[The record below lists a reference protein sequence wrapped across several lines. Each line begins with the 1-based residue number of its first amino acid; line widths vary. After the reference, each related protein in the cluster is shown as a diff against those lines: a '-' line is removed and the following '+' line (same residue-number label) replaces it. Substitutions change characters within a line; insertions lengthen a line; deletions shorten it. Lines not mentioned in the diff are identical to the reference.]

1 MKINKKA
8 SNSGVE
14 AVTEVDS
21 AEKTQSI
28 GQVLKAARLA
38 QVMSAQDIARQLRLS
53 EKQIEAIE
61 EDDHSKFPN
70 QIFLRGF
77 IRNYAKLVREDTK
90 KFSQLLGETFPP
102 TSTQAITFSVDGTP
116 FIPDHKKSKG
126 NLIILLIVVLVSSLL
141 VYEVY
146 RSGGDDPKTNENI
159 ENGTVAETIIQLE
172 TETETET
179 EIEQAPEDNQNQL
192 SSVIKSNG
200 SDFNVLVDE
209 VEVDQQGGDSLDK
222 EQNVEMAL
230 ELEVEVEDKLVES
243 EGGGTLRFIFT
254 GESWVEVKD
263 AEGKKIFA
271 QTSPDNTEETVN
283 GSPPFSLIIGN
294 AASVRLF
301 YNDELVDLI
310 PYTNTNGGVARLSL
324 D

>member
-1 MKINKKA
+1 MVSLIMKTNKKA

-21 AEKTQSI
+21 AEEIQSI

-61 EDDHSKFPN
+61 NDDHSKFPN

-141 VYEVY
+141 GYEVY
-146 RSGGDDPKTNENI
+146 RSVGDDPKTNENI

-172 TETETET
+172 TE
-179 EIEQAPEDNQNQL
+179 IEQVPEDNQNQF

-200 SDFNVLVDE
+200 SDFNVLIEE
-209 VEVDQQGGDSLDK
+209 VEVDQQGGDFLDK
-222 EQNVEMAL
+222 EQKVETAL
-230 ELEVEVEDKLVES
+230 EVEDKPVES
-243 EGGGTLRFIFT
+243 GGGATLRFKFT

-263 AEGKKIFA
+263 AEGKKIFS
-271 QTSPDNTEETVN
+271 QTSPGNTEETVN
-283 GSPPFSLIIGN
+283 GSPPFFLTIGN
-294 AASVRLF
+294 AASVRLL
-301 YNDELVDLI
+301 YNDEPVDLI

>member
-1 MKINKKA
+1 MVSLIMKTNKKA
-8 SNSGVE
+8 SNSGAE

-21 AEKTQSI
+21 AEKTESI
-28 GQVLKAARLA
+28 GQALKAARLA
-38 QVMSAQDIARQLRLS
+38 QVMSVQDIARQLRLS

-61 EDDHSKFPN
+61 DDDHSKFPN

-90 KFSQLLGETFPP
+90 KFSQLLGETFPR

-116 FIPDHKKSKG
+116 FIPVHKKSKG
-126 NLIILLIVVLVSSLL
+126 NLIILFIVVLVSFLL

-146 RSGGDDPKTNENI
+146 RSGGDDQKTNENI

-172 TETETET
+172 TE
-179 EIEQAPEDNQNQL
+179 IEQVPEDNQSQL

-200 SDFNVLVDE
+200 SDFNVLIEE
-209 VEVDQQGGDSLDK
+209 VEVDEQGGDFLDK
-222 EQNVEMAL
+222 EQKVETAL
-230 ELEVEVEDKLVES
+230 EVEDKPVES
-243 EGGGTLRFIFT
+243 GGGATLRFKFT

-263 AEGKKIFA
+263 AEGKKIFS
-271 QTSPDNTEETVN
+271 QTSPGNTEETVN
-283 GSPPFSLIIGN
+283 GSPPFSLTIGN

-301 YNDELVDLI
+301 YNDEPVDLI
-310 PYTNTNGGVARLSL
+310 LYTNTNGGVARLSL

>member
-1 MKINKKA
+1 MVSLIMKNNKKA

-61 EDDHSKFPN
+61 NDDHSKFPN

-146 RSGGDDPKTNENI
+146 RSAGDDPKTNENI

-172 TETETET
+172 TE
-179 EIEQAPEDNQNQL
+179 IEQVPEDNQNQL

-200 SDFNVLVDE
+200 SDFNVLIEE
-209 VEVDQQGGDSLDK
+209 VEVDQQGGDFLDK
-222 EQNVEMAL
+222 EQKVETAL
-230 ELEVEVEDKLVES
+230 EVEDKPVES
-243 EGGGTLRFIFT
+243 GGGGTLRFKFT

-263 AEGKKIFA
+263 AEGKKIFS
-271 QTSPDNTEETVN
+271 QTSPGNTEETVN
-283 GSPPFSLIIGN
+283 GSPPFFLTIGN
-294 AASVRLF
+294 AASVRLL
-301 YNDELVDLI
+301 YNDEPVDLI

>member
-1 MKINKKA
+1 MVSLIMKTNKKA

-38 QVMSAQDIARQLRLS
+38 QGMSAQDIARQLRLS

-61 EDDHSKFPN
+61 QDDHSKFPN

-90 KFSQLLGETFPP
+90 KFSQLLGEIFPP
-102 TSTQAITFSVDGTP
+102 TSTTQAITFLVDGTP

-159 ENGTVAETIIQLE
+159 ENGTIAETIIQLE
-172 TETETET
+172 TE
-179 EIEQAPEDNQNQL
+179 IEQVPEDNQNQL
-192 SSVIKSNG
+192 SSVIKPNG
-200 SDFNVLVDE
+200 SDFNVLIEE
-209 VEVDQQGGDSLDK
+209 VEADQQSGDSLDK
-222 EQNVEMAL
+222 EQKVETAL
-230 ELEVEVEDKLVES
+230 EVEDKLIES
-243 EGGGTLRFIFT
+243 EGGGTLSFMFT

-263 AEGKKIFA
+263 AEGKKIFS
-271 QTSPDNTEETVN
+271 QTSPGNTEETVN

-294 AASVRLF
+294 ATSVRLF
-301 YNDELVDLI
+301 YNDEPIDLI

>member
-1 MKINKKA
+1 MVSLIMKINKKA

-172 TETETET
+172 TE
-179 EIEQAPEDNQNQL
+179 IEQVPEDNQNQL

-200 SDFNVLVDE
+200 SDFNVLIEE

-222 EQNVEMAL
+222 EQKVETAL
-230 ELEVEVEDKLVES
+230 EVEDKPVES
-243 EGGGTLRFIFT
+243 GGGGTLRFKFT

-263 AEGKKIFA
+263 AEGKKIFS
-271 QTSPDNTEETVN
+271 QTSPGNTEETVN
-283 GSPPFSLIIGN
+283 GSPPFSLTIGN

-301 YNDELVDLI
+301 YNDEPVDLI
-310 PYTNTNGGVARLSL
+310 LYTNTNGGVARLSL

>member
-1 MKINKKA
+1 MVSLIMKTNKKA

-38 QVMSAQDIARQLRLS
+38 QEMSAQDIARQLRLS

-61 EDDHSKFPN
+61 QDDHSKFPN

-102 TSTQAITFSVDGTP
+102 TSTTQAITFSVDGTP

-126 NLIILLIVVLVSSLL
+126 NLIILLIVILVSSLL

-159 ENGTVAETIIQLE
+159 ENGTIAETIIQLE
-172 TETETET
+172 TE
-179 EIEQAPEDNQNQL
+179 IEQVPEDNQNQL
-192 SSVIKSNG
+192 SSVIKPNG
-200 SDFNVLVDE
+200 SDFNVLIEE
-209 VEVDQQGGDSLDK
+209 VEADQQSGDSLDK
-222 EQNVEMAL
+222 EQKVETAL
-230 ELEVEVEDKLVES
+230 EVEDKLIES
-243 EGGGTLRFIFT
+243 EGGGTLSFMFT

-263 AEGKKIFA
+263 AEGKKIFS
-271 QTSPDNTEETVN
+271 QTSPGNTEETVN

-294 AASVRLF
+294 ATSVRLF
-301 YNDELVDLI
+301 YNDEPIDLI

>member
-1 MKINKKA
+1 MVSLIMKTNKKA

-21 AEKTQSI
+21 AEEIQSI

-61 EDDHSKFPN
+61 NDDHSKFPN

-146 RSGGDDPKTNENI
+146 RSAGDDPKTNENI

-172 TETETET
+172 TE
-179 EIEQAPEDNQNQL
+179 IEQVPEDNQSQL

-200 SDFNVLVDE
+200 SDFNVLIEE
-209 VEVDQQGGDSLDK
+209 VEVDEQGGDFLDK
-222 EQNVEMAL
+222 EQKVETAL
-230 ELEVEVEDKLVES
+230 EVEDKPVENG
-243 EGGGTLRFIFT
+243 GGGTLRFKFT

-263 AEGKKIFA
+263 AEGKKIFS
-271 QTSPDNTEETVN
+271 QTSPGNTEETVN
-283 GSPPFSLIIGN
+283 GSPPFSLTIGN

-301 YNDELVDLI
+301 YNDEPVDLI
-310 PYTNTNGGVARLSL
+310 LYTNTNGGVARLSL

>member
-1 MKINKKA
+1 MVSLIMKTNKKA

-21 AEKTQSI
+21 AEEIQSI

-61 EDDHSKFPN
+61 NDDHSKFPN

-141 VYEVY
+141 GYEVY
-146 RSGGDDPKTNENI
+146 RSVGDDPKTNENI

-172 TETETET
+172 TE
-179 EIEQAPEDNQNQL
+179 IEQVPEDNQNQF

-200 SDFNVLVDE
+200 SDFNVLIEE
-209 VEVDQQGGDSLDK
+209 VEIDQQGGDSLDK
-222 EQNVEMAL
+222 EQKVETAL
-230 ELEVEVEDKLVES
+230 EVEDKPVES
-243 EGGGTLRFIFT
+243 GGGGGTLRFMFT

-263 AEGKKIFA
+263 AEGKKIFS
-271 QTSPDNTEETVN
+271 QTSPGNTEETVN
-283 GSPPFSLIIGN
+283 GSPPFFLTIGN
-294 AASVRLF
+294 AASVRLL
-301 YNDELVDLI
+301 YNDEPVDLI

>member
-1 MKINKKA
+1 MKNNKKA

-21 AEKTQSI
+21 AEEIQSI

-61 EDDHSKFPN
+61 NDDHSKFPN

-90 KFSQLLGETFPP
+90 KFSQLLGETFPR

-116 FIPDHKKSKG
+116 FIPVHKKSKG
-126 NLIILLIVVLVSSLL
+126 NLIILFIVVLVSFLL

-146 RSGGDDPKTNENI
+146 RSGGDDQKTNENI

-172 TETETET
+172 TE
-179 EIEQAPEDNQNQL
+179 IEQVPEDNQNQF

-200 SDFNVLVDE
+200 SDFNVLIEE
-209 VEVDQQGGDSLDK
+209 VEIDQQGGDSLDK
-222 EQNVEMAL
+222 EQKVETAL
-230 ELEVEVEDKLVES
+230 EVEDKPVES
-243 EGGGTLRFIFT
+243 GGGGGTLRFMFT

-263 AEGKKIFA
+263 AEGKKIFS
-271 QTSPDNTEETVN
+271 QTSPGNTEETVN
-283 GSPPFSLIIGN
+283 GSPPFFLTIGN
-294 AASVRLF
+294 AASVRLL
-301 YNDELVDLI
+301 YNDEPVDLI
-310 PYTNTNGGVARLSL
+310 PHTNTNGGVARLSL

>member
-1 MKINKKA
+1 MKTNKKA

-21 AEKTQSI
+21 AEEIQSI

-61 EDDHSKFPN
+61 NDDHSKFPN

-90 KFSQLLGETFPP
+90 KFSQLLGETFPL
-102 TSTQAITFSVDGTP
+102 TSTTQAITFSVDGTP

-172 TETETET
+172 TE
-179 EIEQAPEDNQNQL
+179 IEQVPEDNQNQF

-200 SDFNVLVDE
+200 SDFNVLIEE
-209 VEVDQQGGDSLDK
+209 VEIDQQGGDSLDK
-222 EQNVEMAL
+222 EQKVETAL
-230 ELEVEVEDKLVES
+230 EVEDKPVES
-243 EGGGTLRFIFT
+243 GGGGTLRFKFT

-263 AEGKKIFA
+263 VEGKKIFS
-271 QTSPDNTEETVN
+271 QTSPGNTEETVN
-283 GSPPFSLIIGN
+283 GSPPFSLTIGN

-301 YNDELVDLI
+301 YNDEPVDLI
-310 PYTNTNGGVARLSL
+310 LYTNTNGGVARLSL

>member
-1 MKINKKA
+1 MVSLIMKTNKKA

-61 EDDHSKFPN
+61 QDEHSKFPN

-102 TSTQAITFSVDGTP
+102 TSTTQAITFSVDGTP

-126 NLIILLIVVLVSSLL
+126 NLIILLIVILVSSLL

-159 ENGTVAETIIQLE
+159 ESGTIAETIIQLE
-172 TETETET
+172 TE
-179 EIEQAPEDNQNQL
+179 IEQVPEDNHNQL

-200 SDFNVLVDE
+200 SDFNVLIEE
-209 VEVDQQGGDSLDK
+209 VEADQQSGDSLDK
-222 EQNVEMAL
+222 EQKVETAL
-230 ELEVEVEDKLVES
+230 EVEDKLVES
-243 EGGGTLRFIFT
+243 EGGGTLSFMFT

-263 AEGKKIFA
+263 AEGKKIFS
-271 QTSPDNTEETVN
+271 QTSPGNTEETVN
-283 GSPPFSLIIGN
+283 GSPPFSLTIGN
-294 AASVRLF
+294 AASVRLL
-301 YNDELVDLI
+301 YNDEPVDLI

>member
-1 MKINKKA
+1 MVSLIMKTNKKA

-21 AEKTQSI
+21 AEEIQSI

-61 EDDHSKFPN
+61 DDDHSKFPN

-90 KFSQLLGETFPP
+90 KFSQLLGETFPR

-116 FIPDHKKSKG
+116 FIPVHKKSKG
-126 NLIILLIVVLVSSLL
+126 NLIILFIVVLVSFLL

-146 RSGGDDPKTNENI
+146 RSGGDDQKTNENI

-172 TETETET
+172 TE
-179 EIEQAPEDNQNQL
+179 IEQVPEDNQNQL

-200 SDFNVLVDE
+200 SDFNVLIEE
-209 VEVDQQGGDSLDK
+209 VEIDQQGGDSLDK
-222 EQNVEMAL
+222 EQKVETAL
-230 ELEVEVEDKLVES
+230 EVEDKPVES
-243 EGGGTLRFIFT
+243 GGGGGTLRFMFT

-263 AEGKKIFA
+263 AEGKKIFS
-271 QTSPDNTEETVN
+271 QTSPGNTEETVN
-283 GSPPFSLIIGN
+283 GSPPFSLTIGN

-301 YNDELVDLI
+301 YNDEPVDLI
-310 PYTNTNGGVARLSL
+310 LYTNTNGGVARLSL

>member
-1 MKINKKA
+1 MVSLIMKTNKKA

-38 QVMSAQDIARQLRLS
+38 QEMSAQDIARQLRLS

-61 EDDHSKFPN
+61 QDDHSKFPN

-90 KFSQLLGETFPP
+90 KFSQLMGEIFPP
-102 TSTQAITFSVDGTP
+102 TSTTQAITFSVDGTP

-159 ENGTVAETIIQLE
+159 ENGTIAETIIQLE
-172 TETETET
+172 TE
-179 EIEQAPEDNQNQL
+179 IEQVPEDNQNQL
-192 SSVIKSNG
+192 SSVIKPNG
-200 SDFNVLVDE
+200 SDFNVLIEE
-209 VEVDQQGGDSLDK
+209 VEADQQSGDSLDK
-222 EQNVEMAL
+222 EQKVETAL
-230 ELEVEVEDKLVES
+230 EVEDKLIES
-243 EGGGTLRFIFT
+243 EGGGTLSFMFT

-263 AEGKKIFA
+263 AEGKKIFS
-271 QTSPDNTEETVN
+271 QTSPGNTEETVN

-294 AASVRLF
+294 ATSVRLF
-301 YNDELVDLI
+301 YNDEPIDLI

>member
-1 MKINKKA
+1 MVSLIMKTNKKA

-38 QVMSAQDIARQLRLS
+38 QEMSAQDIARQLRLS

-61 EDDHSKFPN
+61 QDDHSKFPN

-102 TSTQAITFSVDGTP
+102 TSTTQAITFSVDGTP

-159 ENGTVAETIIQLE
+159 ENGTIAETIIQLE
-172 TETETET
+172 TE
-179 EIEQAPEDNQNQL
+179 IEQVPEDNQNQL
-192 SSVIKSNG
+192 SSVIKPNG
-200 SDFNVLVDE
+200 SDFNVLIEE
-209 VEVDQQGGDSLDK
+209 VEADQQSGDSLDK
-222 EQNVEMAL
+222 EQKVETAL
-230 ELEVEVEDKLVES
+230 EVEDKLIES
-243 EGGGTLRFIFT
+243 EGGGTLSFMFT

-263 AEGKKIFA
+263 AEGKKIFS
-271 QTSPDNTEETVN
+271 QTSPGNTEETVN

-294 AASVRLF
+294 ATSVRLF
-301 YNDELVDLI
+301 YNDEPVDLI

>member
-1 MKINKKA
+1 MVSLIMKTNKKA
-8 SNSGVE
+8 SNSGAE

-21 AEKTQSI
+21 AEKTESI
-28 GQVLKAARLA
+28 GQALKAARLA
-38 QVMSAQDIARQLRLS
+38 QVMSVQDIARQLRLS

-61 EDDHSKFPN
+61 NDDHSKFPN

-146 RSGGDDPKTNENI
+146 RSAGDDPKTNENI

-172 TETETET
+172 TE
-179 EIEQAPEDNQNQL
+179 IEQVPEDNQNQL

-200 SDFNVLVDE
+200 SDFNVLIEE
-209 VEVDQQGGDSLDK
+209 VEVDEQGGDFLDK
-222 EQNVEMAL
+222 EQKVETAL
-230 ELEVEVEDKLVES
+230 EVEDKPVENG
-243 EGGGTLRFIFT
+243 GGGTLRFKFT

-263 AEGKKIFA
+263 AEGKKIFS
-271 QTSPDNTEETVN
+271 QTSPGNTEETVN
-283 GSPPFSLIIGN
+283 GSPPFSLTIGN

-301 YNDELVDLI
+301 YNDEPVDLI
-310 PYTNTNGGVARLSL
+310 LYTNTNGGVARLSL

>member
-1 MKINKKA
+1 MVSLIMKTNKKA
-8 SNSGVE
+8 SNSGAE

-61 EDDHSKFPN
+61 QDDHSKFPN

-90 KFSQLLGETFPP
+90 KFSQLLSETFPP

-116 FIPDHKKSKG
+116 FIPVHKKSKG
-126 NLIILLIVVLVSSLL
+126 NLIILFIVVLVSFLL

-146 RSGGDDPKTNENI
+146 RSGGDDQKKNENI

-172 TETETET
+172 TE
-179 EIEQAPEDNQNQL
+179 IEQVPEDNQNQF

-200 SDFNVLVDE
+200 SDFNVLIEE

-222 EQNVEMAL
+222 EQKVETAL
-230 ELEVEVEDKLVES
+230 EVEDKAVES
-243 EGGGTLRFIFT
+243 GGGGGTLRFMFT

-263 AEGKKIFA
+263 AEGKKIFS
-271 QTSPDNTEETVN
+271 QTSPGNTKETVN
-283 GSPPFSLIIGN
+283 GSPPFSLTIGN
-294 AASVRLF
+294 AASVRLL
-301 YNDELVDLI
+301 YNDEPVDLI

>member
-1 MKINKKA
+1 MVSLIMKTNKKA

-61 EDDHSKFPN
+61 QDDHSKFPN

-102 TSTQAITFSVDGTP
+102 TSTTQAITFSVDGTP

-126 NLIILLIVVLVSSLL
+126 SLIILLIVILVSSLL

-146 RSGGDDPKTNENI
+146 RSGGDDSKTNENI
-159 ENGTVAETIIQLE
+159 ENGTIAETIIQLE
-172 TETETET
+172 TE
-179 EIEQAPEDNQNQL
+179 IEQVPEDNQNQL

-200 SDFNVLVDE
+200 SDFNVLIEE
-209 VEVDQQGGDSLDK
+209 VEADQQSGDSLDK
-222 EQNVEMAL
+222 EQKVETAL
-230 ELEVEVEDKLVES
+230 EVEDKLVGS
-243 EGGGTLRFIFT
+243 EGGGTLSFMFT

-263 AEGKKIFA
+263 AEGKNIFS
-271 QTSPDNTEETVN
+271 QTSPGNTEETVN

-301 YNDELVDLI
+301 YNDEPVDLI

>member
-1 MKINKKA
+1 MVSLIMKNNKKA

-61 EDDHSKFPN
+61 DDDHSKFPN

-90 KFSQLLGETFPP
+90 KFSQLLGETFPR

-116 FIPDHKKSKG
+116 FIPVHKKSKG
-126 NLIILLIVVLVSSLL
+126 NLIILFIVVLVSFLL

-146 RSGGDDPKTNENI
+146 RSGGDDQKTNENI

-172 TETETET
+172 TE
-179 EIEQAPEDNQNQL
+179 IEQVPEDNQNQF

-200 SDFNVLVDE
+200 SDFNVLIEE
-209 VEVDQQGGDSLDK
+209 VEVDQQGGDFLDK
-222 EQNVEMAL
+222 EQKVETAL
-230 ELEVEVEDKLVES
+230 EVEDKPVENG
-243 EGGGTLRFIFT
+243 GGGTLRFKFT

-263 AEGKKIFA
+263 AEGKKIFS
-271 QTSPDNTEETVN
+271 QTSPGNTEETVN
-283 GSPPFSLIIGN
+283 GSPPFSLTIGN

-301 YNDELVDLI
+301 YNDEPVDLI
-310 PYTNTNGGVARLSL
+310 LYTNTNGGVARLSL

>member
-1 MKINKKA
+1 MVSLIMKNNKKA

-21 AEKTQSI
+21 AEEIQSI

-61 EDDHSKFPN
+61 NDDHSKFPN

-141 VYEVY
+141 GYEVY
-146 RSGGDDPKTNENI
+146 RSVGDDPKTNENI

-172 TETETET
+172 TE
-179 EIEQAPEDNQNQL
+179 IEQVPEDNQNQF

-200 SDFNVLVDE
+200 SDFNVLIEE
-209 VEVDQQGGDSLDK
+209 VEIDQQGGDSLDK
-222 EQNVEMAL
+222 EQKVETAL
-230 ELEVEVEDKLVES
+230 EVEDKPVENG
-243 EGGGTLRFIFT
+243 GGGTLRFKFT

-263 AEGKKIFA
+263 AEGKKIFS
-271 QTSPDNTEETVN
+271 QTSPGNTEETVN
-283 GSPPFSLIIGN
+283 GSPPFSLTIGN

-301 YNDELVDLI
+301 YNDEPVDLI
-310 PYTNTNGGVARLSL
+310 LYTNTNGGVARLSL

>member
-1 MKINKKA
+1 MVSLIMKTNKKA
-8 SNSGVE
+8 SNSGAE

-21 AEKTQSI
+21 AEKTESI
-28 GQVLKAARLA
+28 GQALKAARLA
-38 QVMSAQDIARQLRLS
+38 QVMSVQDIARQLRLS

-61 EDDHSKFPN
+61 DDDHSKFPN

-90 KFSQLLGETFPP
+90 KFSQLLGETFPR

-116 FIPDHKKSKG
+116 FIPVHKKSKG
-126 NLIILLIVVLVSSLL
+126 NLIILFIVVLVSFLL

-146 RSGGDDPKTNENI
+146 RSGGDDQKTNENI

-172 TETETET
+172 TE
-179 EIEQAPEDNQNQL
+179 IEQVPEDNQNQF

-200 SDFNVLVDE
+200 SDFNVLIEE
-209 VEVDQQGGDSLDK
+209 VEVDEQGGDFLDK
-222 EQNVEMAL
+222 EQKVETAL
-230 ELEVEVEDKLVES
+230 EVEDKPVENG
-243 EGGGTLRFIFT
+243 GGGTLRFKFT

-263 AEGKKIFA
+263 AEGKKIFS
-271 QTSPDNTEETVN
+271 QTSPGNTEETVN
-283 GSPPFSLIIGN
+283 GSPPFSLTIGN

-301 YNDELVDLI
+301 YNDEPVDLI
-310 PYTNTNGGVARLSL
+310 LYTNTNGGVARLSL

>member
-1 MKINKKA
+1 MVSLIMKTNKKA

-146 RSGGDDPKTNENI
+146 RSAGDDPKTNENI

-172 TETETET
+172 TE
-179 EIEQAPEDNQNQL
+179 IEQVPEDNQNQL

-200 SDFNVLVDE
+200 SDFNVLIEE
-209 VEVDQQGGDSLDK
+209 VEVDQQGGDFLDK
-222 EQNVEMAL
+222 EQKVETAL
-230 ELEVEVEDKLVES
+230 EVEDKPVES
-243 EGGGTLRFIFT
+243 GGGGTLRFKFT

-263 AEGKKIFA
+263 AEGKKIFS
-271 QTSPDNTEETVN
+271 QTSPGNTEETVN
-283 GSPPFSLIIGN
+283 GSPPFSLTIGN
-294 AASVRLF
+294 AASVRLL
-301 YNDELVDLI
+301 YNDEPVDLI
-310 PYTNTNGGVARLSL
+310 LYTNTNGGVARLSL

>member
-1 MKINKKA
+1 MVSLIMKTNKKA
-8 SNSGVE
+8 SNSGAE

-61 EDDHSKFPN
+61 QDDHSKFPN

-90 KFSQLLGETFPP
+90 KFSQLLSETFPP

-116 FIPDHKKSKG
+116 FIPVHKKSKG
-126 NLIILLIVVLVSSLL
+126 NLIILFIVVLVSFLL

-146 RSGGDDPKTNENI
+146 RSGGDDQKTNENI

-172 TETETET
+172 TE
-179 EIEQAPEDNQNQL
+179 IEQVPEDNQNQF

-200 SDFNVLVDE
+200 SDFNVLIEE

-222 EQNVEMAL
+222 EQKVETAL
-230 ELEVEVEDKLVES
+230 EVEDKAVES
-243 EGGGTLRFIFT
+243 DGGGGTLRFMFT

-263 AEGKKIFA
+263 AEGKKIFS
-271 QTSPDNTEETVN
+271 QTSPGNTKETVN
-283 GSPPFSLIIGN
+283 GSPPFSLTIGN
-294 AASVRLF
+294 AASVRLL
-301 YNDELVDLI
+301 YNDEPVDLI

>member
-1 MKINKKA
+1 MVSLIMKTNKKA

-21 AEKTQSI
+21 AEEIQSI

-61 EDDHSKFPN
+61 NDDHSKFPN

-172 TETETET
+172 TE
-179 EIEQAPEDNQNQL
+179 IEQVPEDNQNQL

-200 SDFNVLVDE
+200 SDFNVLIEE
-209 VEVDQQGGDSLDK
+209 VEVDEQGGDFLDK
-222 EQNVEMAL
+222 EQKVETAL
-230 ELEVEVEDKLVES
+230 EVEDKPVENG
-243 EGGGTLRFIFT
+243 GGGTLRFKFT

-263 AEGKKIFA
+263 AEGKKIFS
-271 QTSPDNTEETVN
+271 QTSPGNTEETVN
-283 GSPPFSLIIGN
+283 GSPPFSLTIGN

-301 YNDELVDLI
+301 YNDEPVDLI
-310 PYTNTNGGVARLSL
+310 LYTNTNGGVARLSL

>member
-1 MKINKKA
+1 MVSLIMKNNKKA

-61 EDDHSKFPN
+61 NDDHSKFPN

-146 RSGGDDPKTNENI
+146 RSAGDDPKTNENI

-172 TETETET
+172 TE
-179 EIEQAPEDNQNQL
+179 IEQVPEDNQSQL

-200 SDFNVLVDE
+200 SDFNVLIEE
-209 VEVDQQGGDSLDK
+209 VEVDEQGGDFLDK
-222 EQNVEMAL
+222 EQKVETAL
-230 ELEVEVEDKLVES
+230 EVEDKPVENG
-243 EGGGTLRFIFT
+243 GGGTLRFKFT

-263 AEGKKIFA
+263 AEGKKIFS
-271 QTSPDNTEETVN
+271 QTSPGNTEETVN
-283 GSPPFSLIIGN
+283 GSPPFSLTIGN

-301 YNDELVDLI
+301 YNDEPVDLI
-310 PYTNTNGGVARLSL
+310 LYTNTNGGVARLSL

>member
-1 MKINKKA
+1 MVSLIMKTNKKA

-38 QVMSAQDIARQLRLS
+38 QEMSAQDIARQLRLS

-61 EDDHSKFPN
+61 QDDHSKFPN

-90 KFSQLLGETFPP
+90 KFSQLLGEIFPP
-102 TSTQAITFSVDGTP
+102 TSTTQAITFSVDGTP

-159 ENGTVAETIIQLE
+159 ENGTIAETIIQLE
-172 TETETET
+172 TE
-179 EIEQAPEDNQNQL
+179 IEQVPEDNQNQL
-192 SSVIKSNG
+192 SSVIKPNG
-200 SDFNVLVDE
+200 SDFNVLIEE
-209 VEVDQQGGDSLDK
+209 VEADQQSGDSLDK
-222 EQNVEMAL
+222 EQKVETAL
-230 ELEVEVEDKLVES
+230 EVEDKLIES
-243 EGGGTLRFIFT
+243 EGGGTLSFMFT

-263 AEGKKIFA
+263 AEGKKIFS
-271 QTSPDNTEETVN
+271 QTSPGNTEETVN

-294 AASVRLF
+294 ATSVRLF
-301 YNDELVDLI
+301 YNDEPIDLI

>member
-1 MKINKKA
+1 MVSLIMKNNKKA

-61 EDDHSKFPN
+61 NDDHSKFPN

-172 TETETET
+172 TE
-179 EIEQAPEDNQNQL
+179 IEQVPEDNQNQL

-200 SDFNVLVDE
+200 SDFNVLIEE
-209 VEVDQQGGDSLDK
+209 VEVDQQGGDFLDK
-222 EQNVEMAL
+222 EQKVETAL
-230 ELEVEVEDKLVES
+230 EVEDKPVENG
-243 EGGGTLRFIFT
+243 GGGTLRFKFT

-263 AEGKKIFA
+263 AEGKKIFS
-271 QTSPDNTEETVN
+271 QTSPGNTEETVN
-283 GSPPFSLIIGN
+283 GSPPFSLTIGN

-301 YNDELVDLI
+301 YNDEPVDLI
-310 PYTNTNGGVARLSL
+310 LYTNTNGGVARLSL

>member
-1 MKINKKA
+1 MKTNKKA
-8 SNSGVE
+8 SNSGAE

-21 AEKTQSI
+21 AEKTESI
-28 GQVLKAARLA
+28 GQALKAARLA
-38 QVMSAQDIARQLRLS
+38 QVMSVQDIARQLRLS

-61 EDDHSKFPN
+61 DDDHSKFPN

-90 KFSQLLGETFPP
+90 KFSQLLGETFPR

-116 FIPDHKKSKG
+116 FIPVHKKSKG
-126 NLIILLIVVLVSSLL
+126 NLIILFIVVLVSFLL

-146 RSGGDDPKTNENI
+146 RSGGDDQKTNENI

-172 TETETET
+172 TE
-179 EIEQAPEDNQNQL
+179 IEQVPEDNQNQF

-200 SDFNVLVDE
+200 SDFNVLIEE
-209 VEVDQQGGDSLDK
+209 VEIDQQGGDSLDK
-222 EQNVEMAL
+222 EQKVETAL
-230 ELEVEVEDKLVES
+230 EVEDKPVES
-243 EGGGTLRFIFT
+243 GGGGGTLRFMFT

-263 AEGKKIFA
+263 AEGKKIFS
-271 QTSPDNTEETVN
+271 QTSPGNTEETVN
-283 GSPPFSLIIGN
+283 GSPPFFLTIGN
-294 AASVRLF
+294 AASVRLL
-301 YNDELVDLI
+301 YNDEPVDLI
-310 PYTNTNGGVARLSL
+310 PHTNTNGGVARLSL

>member
-1 MKINKKA
+1 MVSLIMKNNKKA

-38 QVMSAQDIARQLRLS
+38 QVMNAQDIARQLRLS

-172 TETETET
+172 TE
-179 EIEQAPEDNQNQL
+179 IEQVPEDNQNQL

-200 SDFNVLVDE
+200 SDFNVLIEE

-222 EQNVEMAL
+222 EQKVETAL
-230 ELEVEVEDKLVES
+230 EVEDKPVES
-243 EGGGTLRFIFT
+243 GGGGTLRFKFT

-263 AEGKKIFA
+263 VEGKKIFS
-271 QTSPDNTEETVN
+271 QTSPGNTEETVN
-283 GSPPFSLIIGN
+283 GSPPFSLTIGN

-301 YNDELVDLI
+301 YNDEPVDLI
-310 PYTNTNGGVARLSL
+310 LYTNTNGGVARLSL

>member
-1 MKINKKA
+1 MVSLIMKNNKKA

-61 EDDHSKFPN
+61 NDDHSKFPN

-141 VYEVY
+141 GYEVY
-146 RSGGDDPKTNENI
+146 RSVGDDPKTNENI

-172 TETETET
+172 TE
-179 EIEQAPEDNQNQL
+179 IEQVPEDNQNQF

-200 SDFNVLVDE
+200 SDFNVLIEE
-209 VEVDQQGGDSLDK
+209 VEVDQQGGDFLDK
-222 EQNVEMAL
+222 EQKVETAL
-230 ELEVEVEDKLVES
+230 EVEDKPVENG
-243 EGGGTLRFIFT
+243 GGGTLRFKFT

-263 AEGKKIFA
+263 AEGKKIFS
-271 QTSPDNTEETVN
+271 QTSPGNTEETVN
-283 GSPPFSLIIGN
+283 GSPPFSLTIGN

-301 YNDELVDLI
+301 YNDEPVDLI
-310 PYTNTNGGVARLSL
+310 LYTNTNGGVARLSL

>member
-1 MKINKKA
+1 MVSLIMKNNKKA

-61 EDDHSKFPN
+61 NDDHSKFPN

-146 RSGGDDPKTNENI
+146 RSAGDDPKTNENI

-172 TETETET
+172 TE
-179 EIEQAPEDNQNQL
+179 IEQVPEDNQSQL

-200 SDFNVLVDE
+200 SDFNVLIEE

-222 EQNVEMAL
+222 EQKVETAL
-230 ELEVEVEDKLVES
+230 EVEDKPVES
-243 EGGGTLRFIFT
+243 GGGGTLRFKFT

-263 AEGKKIFA
+263 AEGKKIFS
-271 QTSPDNTEETVN
+271 QTSPGNTEETVN
-283 GSPPFSLIIGN
+283 GSPPFSLTIGN

-301 YNDELVDLI
+301 YNDEPVDLI
-310 PYTNTNGGVARLSL
+310 LYTNTNGGVARLSL

>member
-1 MKINKKA
+1 MKTNKKA
-8 SNSGVE
+8 SNSGAE

-61 EDDHSKFPN
+61 QDDHSKFPN

-102 TSTQAITFSVDGTP
+102 TSTTQAITFSVDGTP

-146 RSGGDDPKTNENI
+146 RSAGDDPKTNENI

-172 TETETET
+172 TE
-179 EIEQAPEDNQNQL
+179 IEQVPEDNQSQL

-200 SDFNVLVDE
+200 SDFNVLIEE
-209 VEVDQQGGDSLDK
+209 VEVDEQGGDFLDK
-222 EQNVEMAL
+222 EQKVETAL
-230 ELEVEVEDKLVES
+230 EVEDKPVENG
-243 EGGGTLRFIFT
+243 GGGTLRFKFT

-263 AEGKKIFA
+263 AEGKKIFS
-271 QTSPDNTEETVN
+271 QTSPGNTEETVN

-294 AASVRLF
+294 ATSVRLF
-301 YNDELVDLI
+301 YNDEPIDLI